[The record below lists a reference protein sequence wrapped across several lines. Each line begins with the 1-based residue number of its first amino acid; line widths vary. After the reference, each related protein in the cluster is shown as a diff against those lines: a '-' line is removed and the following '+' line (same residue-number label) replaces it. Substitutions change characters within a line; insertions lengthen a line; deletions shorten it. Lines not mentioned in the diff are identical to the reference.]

1 MIEKKDIFSI
11 LLGLASLVLT
21 IIALFKQDMEK
32 FMFYI
37 GGIAGLVIAV
47 IMLYIDQFISKMD
60 NTVKRITELEREVGF
75 NEQIYQIK
83 AEIERLKRDKKGKN
97 TDIVD
102 FIKIILLLIIFY
114 LILKALNVV

>member
-1 MIEKKDIFSI
+1 
-11 LLGLASLVLT
+11 
-21 IIALFKQDMEK
+21 
-32 FMFYI
+32 
-37 GGIAGLVIAV
+37 
-47 IMLYIDQFISKMD
+47 MLYIDQFISKMD